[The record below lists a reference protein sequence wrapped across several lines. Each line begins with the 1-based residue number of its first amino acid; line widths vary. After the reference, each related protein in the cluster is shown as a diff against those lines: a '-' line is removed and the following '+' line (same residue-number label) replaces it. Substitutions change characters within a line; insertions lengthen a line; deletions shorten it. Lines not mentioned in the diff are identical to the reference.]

1 MTSDSP
7 DHPDDR
13 RDRFSYTTADELV
26 FAAPSKAQADEAA
39 KMTPERA
46 ARFGY
51 GPDADGSTQGILING
66 KPVTAED
73 VAACKAK
80 EPHTEPDSADA
91 AP

>member
-13 RDRFSYTTADELV
+13 RDRFSYTSADELA
-26 FAAPSKAQADEAA
+26 FAAPSKDQADEAA

-51 GPDADGSTQGILING
+51 GEDWDGTGILING
-66 KPVTAED
+66 KPL
-73 VAACKAK
+73 K
-80 EPHTEPDSADA
+80 ELPHTEPDSAEA